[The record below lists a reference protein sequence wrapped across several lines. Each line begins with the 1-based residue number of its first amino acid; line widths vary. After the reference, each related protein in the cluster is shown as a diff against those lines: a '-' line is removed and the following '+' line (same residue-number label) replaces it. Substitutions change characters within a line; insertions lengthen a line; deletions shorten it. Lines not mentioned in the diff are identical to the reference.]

1 MMKFS
6 KEVRIGI
13 IVIAGVL
20 LGYWGINYL
29 KGRDFFTS
37 RTMVFAVYHRVDGL
51 APSNAVYING
61 MKVGMVR
68 KLSLLPDFSGRIL
81 VSLQI
86 NNDLK
91 IPRNSEAEIY
101 GTDLLGSKGVRIVF
115 GDSKED
121 LQDGDTLIADIQKS
135 LTEEVN
141 AQVAPFKQKAE
152 SLLSSMDSVLAI
164 VQAVFNETTKQN
176 LKNSFASIS
185 NSLSSIENIAS
196 NLDTVLSSKGR
207 LQSILANIESISLNL
222 KNSNDKITGIL
233 ENFHQLS
240 DTLVKANFAGTVEN
254 AKKTLE
260 ETAVIFEKIN
270 KGEGSLGMLLNDD
283 SLYTHLNAS
292 AKDLDFLL
300 QDIQLNP
307 KRYLSFSVISIGSGK
322 KTKKTKSN

>member
-6 KEVRIGI
+6 KEIKIGI

-20 LGYWGINYL
+20 FAYWGINFL

-37 RTMVFAVYHRVDGL
+37 RTLVFAVYKRVDGL
-51 APSNAVYING
+51 APSNAVYVNG

-68 KLSLLPDFSGRIL
+68 KLALLPDFSGRIL

-101 GTDLLGSKGVRIVF
+101 GTDLLGTKGVRIVF

-121 LQDGDTLIADIQKS
+121 LQDGDTLFSNIQKS

-152 SLLSSMDSVLAI
+152 SLLSSMDSVLII

-176 LKNSFASIS
+176 LKNSFQSIS
-185 NSLSSIENIAS
+185 NSLASIENIAS
-196 NLDTVLSSKGR
+196 NLDTVLSPRGR
-207 LQSILANIESISLNL
+207 LQNILLNVESISLNL
-222 KNSNDKITGIL
+222 KNNNEKIAGIL
-233 ENFHQLS
+233 DNFHQLS
-240 DTLVKANFAGTVEN
+240 DTLVKANFAGTIEN
-254 AKKTLE
+254 ARKTLE
-260 ETAVIFEKIN
+260 ETAGIFSKVN
-270 KGEGSLGMLLNDD
+270 KGEGSLGMLVNDD
-283 SLYTHLNAS
+283 SLYTQLNTS
-292 AKDLDFLL
+292 ARDLDLL
-300 QDIQLNP
+300 LKDIQLNP
-307 KRYLSFSVISIGSGK
+307 KRYLSFSVINLGTGK
-322 KTKKTKSN
+322 KNKKSKSN

>member
-1 MMKFS
+1 MKVS
-6 KEVRIGI
+6 KEVRIGF

-20 LGYWGINYL
+20 LAYWGINYL

-37 RTMVFAVYHRVDGL
+37 RTLVFAVYNRVDGL
-51 APSNAVYING
+51 AQSNAVYVNG

-68 KLSLLPDFSGRIL
+68 KLTLLPDFSGRIL

-101 GTDLLGSKGVRIVF
+101 GTDLLGSKGVRIIF

-141 AQVAPFKQKAE
+141 SQVAPFKQKAE

-164 VQAVFNETTKQN
+164 VQAVFNESTKQN
-176 LKNSFASIS
+176 LKNSFQSIS
-185 NSLSSIENIAS
+185 NSLSSIEHIAS
-196 NLDTVLSSKGR
+196 NLDTVLSAKGR
-207 LQSILANIESISLNL
+207 LQNILSNVESISLNL
-222 KNSNDKITGIL
+222 KNNNEKIEGIL
-233 ENFHQLS
+233 TNFHALS
-240 DTLVKANFAGTVEN
+240 DTLVKSNFAGTVEN
-254 AKKTLE
+254 ARKTLE
-260 ETAVIFEKIN
+260 ETANIFSKVN
-270 KGEGSLGMLLNDD
+270 RGEGSMGMLVNDD
-283 SLYTHLNAS
+283 SLYTHLNTS
-292 AKDLDFLL
+292 ARDLDLLL

-307 KRYLSFSVISIGSGK
+307 KKYLSFSVISFGSGK
-322 KTKKTKSN
+322 KSKKVKAN